1 MPSRFSL
8 YALATFL
15 ALAICTTAAA
25 QASDQAASDG
35 SSATEPAE
43 SETTSEEADSA
54 QPQPTGTE
62 SSGDADRTRLNLLG
76 EVNSEQGEGRRNE
89 NVRLTLI
96 DNNVLRELNERLG
109 ISATAVKSF
118 QIDRSYWA
126 TEYGGQPSRP
136 LHAPPARASRINGNL
151 FLTHTNSAVSARSF
165 FQVGAVQ
172 PARSNNYGLTVG
184 MPAWSG
190 AALTVTA
197 SQTRN
202 RGQVNGNVLVP
213 TPEERIPLAT
223 DPATR
228 AFVQRIM
235 DAYPAVLPNR
245 TDINPRALNTNAP
258 QDIAND
264 RASATLDQSTGPK
277 GRVTMRY
284 GLVLQNVDAF
294 QLVGGQNP
302 NTTTRNHQSRI
313 TWSREWTP
321 RFTSDMTA
329 GFDRV
334 GSQLIPDESSIGP
347 WIRVGQALDSIGPP
361 GRFPVD
367 RAGNNFRYGAR
378 FRYRRGNHNFLFG
391 GDLHRGQ
398 INGRELQDHRG
409 RFIFRR
415 NFGNSAV
422 TNLRL
427 GLASNYAIAIGD
439 VHRGFRR
446 WMSQVYVGDDW
457 KASKDLT
464 LSVGLR
470 WEPVAKPTEVNQLTE
485 VPYSSDLNNLAPRFG
500 FAYRLP
506 GRWGALRGAYGIH
519 YGEIFTATY
528 IQARIN
534 PPQNVTVVVQ
544 TPSLIDPLEE
554 VGQVSFDPDVRSIR
568 FDIAPDLRIPYTH
581 NYNFTWEFEVA
592 KDWTV
597 DLAYV
602 GSRTH
607 KILSMFF
614 LNRARPVEG
623 VPQTTATVNRR
634 RPDQRFFNVLHVTNG
649 SRGFFDAGRATLRM
663 PRWGGLNL
671 EASYWWSKS
680 IDLGG
685 SYLNTAANA
694 NRRLTESPSEF
705 DVHGELRGVSTF
717 DQPHAALINF
727 SYQTAALGSR
737 GRLMRSLFGAWQL
750 SSVLL
755 FKSGT
760 PFSVLAGSDAPGFG
774 NVDGSQS
781 DTPLL
786 LDTAI
791 LGRSID
797 DPDTSFDQL
806 PADAFGYIAPTDR
819 RGNLGRNTF
828 RRDGIANINMAVSKS
843 WTLGGDNALLLR
855 AESLNFTNHPQF
867 EGPGANLAEANFGRI
882 TNTLN
887 DGRTFR
893 FTLRLTF

>member
-1 MPSRFSL
+1 MNIRLSL
-8 YALATFL
+8 PI
-15 ALAICTTAAA
+15 LAISIAGALSFPVKA
-25 QASDQAASDG
+25 QDARDSG
-35 SSATEPAE
+35 SSGSEVAEP
-43 SETTSEEADSA
+43 TSEASEPESPGLAATAETSGEA
-54 QPQPTGTE
+54 
-62 SSGDADRTRLNLLG
+62 ADRTRLNLLG
-76 EVNSEQGEGRRNE
+76 EVNTEQGEGRRNE

-126 TEYGGQPSRP
+126 TEYGGPPGRP
-136 LHAPPARASRINGNL
+136 LHNPPARAARANGNF

-184 MPAWSG
+184 MPAWGG
-190 AALTVTA
+190 AALTVNA

-213 TPEERIPLAT
+213 TLEERTPLT
-223 DPATR
+223 NDPATR

-235 DAYPAVLPNR
+235 DAFPVAVPNR

-264 RASATLDQSTGPK
+264 RVSATLDQETGGG
-277 GRVTMRY
+277 GRITMRY

-313 TWSREWTP
+313 TWSKSWTP
-321 RFTSDMTA
+321 QLTGDFTA

-334 GSQLIPDESSIGP
+334 GSQLVPDESSIGP
-347 WIRVGQALDSIGPP
+347 WIRIGRELNSIGPA

-378 FRYRRGNHNFLFG
+378 LRYRHGNHNFTFG

-398 INGRELQDHRG
+398 INGSELQDHRG
-409 RFIFRR
+409 RFIFRQ
-415 NFGNSAV
+415 NFGRDGV
-422 TNLRL
+422 TNLRM
-427 GLASNYAIAIGD
+427 GLASNYSIAIGD

-446 WMSQVYVGDDW
+446 WMSQVYFGDDW
-457 KASKDLT
+457 KASSDLT
-464 LSVGLR
+464 LSLGLR
-470 WEPVAKPTEVNQLTE
+470 WEPVAKPTEINDLTQI
-485 VPYSSDLNNLAPRFG
+485 PYSSDLNNLAPRFG
-500 FAYRLP
+500 FAYRMP

-528 IQARIN
+528 IQSRIN

-544 TPSLIDPLEE
+544 TPDLVDPLKDARPIS
-554 VGQVSFDPDVRSIR
+554 VDPDARSVR
-568 FDIAPDLRIPYTH
+568 FDVAPDLAIPYTH
-581 NYNFTWEFEVA
+581 NYNFSWEFELA
-592 KDWTV
+592 NDWTL

-602 GSRTH
+602 GSRSH
-607 KILSMFF
+607 KLLAMFF
-614 LNRARPVEG
+614 LNRARIVEG
-623 VPQTTATVNRR
+623 IAQITRTVNAR
-634 RPDQRFFNVLHVTNG
+634 RPDQRYFNFLHVTNG
-649 SRGFFDAGRATLRM
+649 SRGYFDAGRATLRI
-663 PRWGGLNL
+663 PQWAGLNL
-671 EASYWWSKS
+671 EASYWWSKA

-694 NRRLTESPSEF
+694 NRQQTESPSEL
-705 DVHGELRGVSTF
+705 DLHGELRSVSNF
-717 DQPHAALINF
+717 DQPHAALFNI
-727 SYQTAALGSR
+727 SYQTAPLTGRR
-737 GRLMRSLFGAWQL
+737 GAIRHLFGAWQL
-750 SSVLL
+750 SSVVLL
-755 FKSGT
+755 KSGT

-781 DTPLL
+781 DTPIVE
-786 LDTAI
+786 DPSV

-797 DPDTSFDQL
+797 DPDSSFTEL
-806 PADAFGYIAPTDR
+806 PATAFSFIGPTDL
-819 RGNLGRNTF
+819 RGDLGRNTF
-828 RRDGIANINMAVSKS
+828 RRDGIANINMALSKS
-843 WTLGGDNALLLR
+843 WPLGGDNALLFR

-867 EGPGANLAEANFGRI
+867 QEPGAQLAQANFGQI

-893 FTLRLTF
+893 FTLRFTF

>member
-25 QASDQAASDG
+25 QASDQAASGG

-54 QPQPTGTE
+54 QSQPTGTE

-277 GRVTMRY
+277 GRITMRY

-457 KASKDLT
+457 QASKDLT

-470 WEPVAKPTEVNQLTE
+470 WEPVAKPTEVNELTD

-554 VGQVSFDPDVRSIR
+554 GGQVSFDPDVRSIR

>member
-8 YALATFL
+8 YVLSAFL
-15 ALAICTTAAA
+15 ALAVCDTAAA
-25 QASDQAASDG
+25 QASDKTASDD
-35 SSATEPAE
+35 STATEPSE
-43 SETTSEEADSA
+43 SEATTEEADGA
-54 QPQPTGTE
+54 QPEATGTE
-62 SSGDADRTRLNLLG
+62 TSGDADRTRLNLLG
-76 EVNSEQGEGRRNE
+76 EVNSQQGEGRRNE

-136 LHAPPARASRINGNL
+136 LHAPPARASRVNGNL

-223 DPATR
+223 EPATR

-245 TDINPRALNTNAP
+245 TDINPRALNTNSP

-264 RASATLDQSTGPK
+264 RASATLDQSTGSK
-277 GRVTMRY
+277 GRITMRY
-284 GLVLQNVDAF
+284 SLVLQSVDAF

-313 TWSREWTP
+313 TWSREWTS
-321 RFTSDMTA
+321 RFTSDLTA

-391 GDLHRGQ
+391 GDVHRGQ

-457 KASKDLT
+457 KASKNLT
-464 LSVGLR
+464 LSLGLR

-544 TPSLIDPLEE
+544 TPSLIDPLED
-554 VGQVSFDPDVRSIR
+554 VGQVSFDPNVRSIR

-614 LNRARPVEG
+614 LNRARPAEG
-623 VPQTTATVNRR
+623 VAQTTATVNRR

-786 LDTAI
+786 LDPAI

-806 PADAFGYIAPTDR
+806 SRDAFGYIAPTDL

-867 EGPGANLAEANFGRI
+867 EDPGANLAEANFGRI

>member
-8 YALATFL
+8 YVLAAFL
-15 ALAICTTAAA
+15 ALAICDIAAA
-25 QASDQAASDG
+25 QASDQAASG
-35 SSATEPAE
+35 EAPATEPSE
-43 SETTSEEADSA
+43 SEATSEEADGA
-54 QPQPTGTE
+54 QPQPASAE
-62 SSGDADRTRLNLLG
+62 ASGDADRTRLNLLG

-109 ISATAVKSF
+109 ISATAVKNF

-213 TPEERIPLAT
+213 TPEERVPLAT
-223 DPATR
+223 EPATR

-245 TDINPRALNTNAP
+245 TDINPRALNTNSP

-277 GRVTMRY
+277 GRITMRY
-284 GLVLQNVDAF
+284 GLVLQSVDAF

-457 KASKDLT
+457 KASKNLT

-506 GRWGALRGAYGIH
+506 SRWGALRGAYGIH

-544 TPSLIDPLEE
+544 TPSLIDPLQD
-554 VGQVSFDPDVRSIR
+554 VGQVAFDPNVRSIR

-786 LDTAI
+786 MDPSI

-797 DPDTSFDQL
+797 DPDTSFDRL
-806 PADAFGYIAPTDR
+806 SRDAFGYIAPTDR

-855 AESLNFTNHPQF
+855 AEALNFTNHPQF
-867 EGPGANLAEANFGRI
+867 EDPGANLAEANFGRI

>member
-1 MPSRFSL
+1 
-8 YALATFL
+8 
-15 ALAICTTAAA
+15 
-25 QASDQAASDG
+25 
-35 SSATEPAE
+35 
-43 SETTSEEADSA
+43 
-54 QPQPTGTE
+54 
-62 SSGDADRTRLNLLG
+62 
-76 EVNSEQGEGRRNE
+76 
-89 NVRLTLI
+89 
-96 DNNVLRELNERLG
+96 
-109 ISATAVKSF
+109 
-118 QIDRSYWA
+118 
-126 TEYGGQPSRP
+126 
-136 LHAPPARASRINGNL
+136 
-151 FLTHTNSAVSARSF
+151 
-165 FQVGAVQ
+165 
-172 PARSNNYGLTVG
+172 
-184 MPAWSG
+184 
-190 AALTVTA
+190 
-197 SQTRN
+197 
-202 RGQVNGNVLVP
+202 
-213 TPEERIPLAT
+213 
-223 DPATR
+223 
-228 AFVQRIM
+228 
-235 DAYPAVLPNR
+235 
-245 TDINPRALNTNAP
+245 
-258 QDIAND
+258 
-264 RASATLDQSTGPK
+264 
-277 GRVTMRY
+277 
-284 GLVLQNVDAF
+284 
-294 QLVGGQNP
+294 
-302 NTTTRNHQSRI
+302 
-313 TWSREWTP
+313 
-321 RFTSDMTA
+321 
-329 GFDRV
+329 
-334 GSQLIPDESSIGP
+334 
-347 WIRVGQALDSIGPP
+347 
-361 GRFPVD
+361 
-367 RAGNNFRYGAR
+367 
-378 FRYRRGNHNFLFG
+378 
-391 GDLHRGQ
+391 
-398 INGRELQDHRG
+398 
-409 RFIFRR
+409 
-415 NFGNSAV
+415 
-422 TNLRL
+422 
-427 GLASNYAIAIGD
+427 
-439 VHRGFRR
+439 
-446 WMSQVYVGDDW
+446 MSQVYVGDDW

-506 GRWGALRGAYGIH
+506 SRWGALRGAYGIH

-867 EGPGANLAEANFGRI
+867 EDPGANLAEANFGRI